1 MGGRGAELAVAAVGS
16 TFCSYTYFR
25 FLTQGRWCPD
35 EDEHQVYTFL
45 QRVTE
50 AELAGVGDAWE
61 EMACSKIKNNYIKA
75 RGNEELEVVTCTGGR
90 GAVDTWL
97 ARGADEAGAY
107 WSRGANPVGY

>member
-1 MGGRGAELAVAAVGS
+1 MSNNKKTLDLPLGLWRRKSLGPAGRVEDTGGSMVRVMGGRGAELVEAAVGS

-50 AELAGVGDAWE
+50 AELAGVGDA
-61 EMACSKIKNNYIKA
+61 
-75 RGNEELEVVTCTGGR
+75 
-90 GAVDTWL
+90 
-97 ARGADEAGAY
+97 
-107 WSRGANPVGY
+107 